1 MVLELPRSETFD
13 YDGAYTAP
21 RGGKIIVIMNPK
33 SGRDDEDQVKTAL
46 SAYLDELPDG
56 ELRLVGADPIEKM
69 AKDAVA
75 ENAATVIA
83 VGGDGTISAVAE
95 ALAGSG
101 TTLGVIPA
109 GTFNYFARGLGIPE
123 DLHGAIDV
131 LRTGTA
137 RPAAFGR
144 INGRLFL
151 NNCSIGIY
159 SMIRRQREEIYR
171 RFGRSRAAA
180 YWSVITAMLRL
191 YRRMRLTI
199 TVDGTRHE
207 MKSALVFVANS
218 DYQIEEFGLEG
229 SDALK
234 HGNLAVYVSRDR
246 GRWHMIKQAVR
257 LVVTGMRKGR
267 DFELF
272 TGRDITIETDKPF
285 RHVVRDGEIARM
297 KAPFTISR
305 DDTDLQVIVPSRDH
319 AR

>member
-1 MVLELPRSETFD
+1 
-13 YDGAYTAP
+13 
-21 RGGKIIVIMNPK
+21 MNPK
-33 SGRDDEDQVKTAL
+33 SGRDDEDQVSAAL
-46 SAYLDELPDG
+46 KAYLDSLPDG
-56 ELRLVGADPIEKM
+56 ELRLVGSRSIQQM
-69 AKDAVA
+69 AQDAVD

-95 ALAGSG
+95 TLAGTD
-101 TTLGVIPA
+101 TTMGVIPA

-123 DLHGAIDV
+123 DLDGAIDV
-131 LRTGTA
+131 LRTGTPQ
-137 RPAAFGR
+137 PAAFGR

-191 YRRMRLTI
+191 YRRMRLTV
-199 TVDGTRHE
+199 TVDGVRHE
-207 MKSALVFVANS
+207 LKSALVFVANS

-229 SDALK
+229 SDAVK
-234 HGNLAVYVSRDR
+234 NGRLAVYVSRDR

-272 TGRDITIETDKPF
+272 TGSDITIETDKPF

-297 KAPFTISR
+297 KAPFTITR
-305 DDTDLQVIVPSRDH
+305 NDTALQVIAP
-319 AR
+319 ARNRPT